1 MQASLHHDCDMNR
14 YTLGLLLDLILVVFL
29 CCILPPSDQAP
40 KPTVWDEIAGPYTF
54 SIPEWELGNF
64 FNKWGYSLEQFFIP
78 KKLSEQESVK
88 QVETYLSLG
97 QSASSLQDTIN
108 RDKAEGNSS
117 QADLKSL
124 EAQLAQVT
132 RQMHSIQDQV
142 ESIIEGQIS
151 AVLTDQGLAKSI
163 DFIGRFNILFPPVD
177 FQFQQ
182 EPNVLIISPRD
193 KIKLTKT
200 ILLSPDLSLEQMED
214 IENKVAA
221 IGMSGLV
228 DRVGGVATYPS
239 IIPQDDPL
247 QYLLSTVAHEW
258 LHHYFYF
265 HPLGRNYWANYD
277 MTSINETAAD
287 IGGDEIGQLVYQ
299 RYYAQT
305 VSQAAP
311 PAVPSQPAIDFNKTM
326 RQIRVTVDQLLAQGQ
341 VDEAEQYME
350 QMREYLAQ
358 NGYYIRKLNQAYF
371 AFYGTYSDTPGSVSP
386 IGGYLA
392 ELRQG
397 SPTLG
402 DFIKTVSGI
411 SSYQQLLKTIG
422 Q

>member
-1 MQASLHHDCDMNR
+1 MKASLHHNRDMNK
-14 YTLGLLLDLILVVFL
+14 YTLGLLIDLILVL
-29 CCILPPSDQAP
+29 CFCILPPSDQAP
-40 KPTVWDEIAGPYTF
+40 KLTAWDRIAGPYTF
-54 SIPEWELGNF
+54 SIPEWELSNF
-64 FNKWGYSLEQFFIP
+64 FDKWGYSLEQFFIP

-117 QADLKSL
+117 QADIESL
-124 EAQLAQVT
+124 EAQEAQLT
-132 RQMHSIQDQV
+132 NQMHSLQDQV
-142 ESIIEGQIS
+142 ESIIESQVS

-193 KIKLTKT
+193 KIELTKT
-200 ILLSPDLSLEQMED
+200 ILLRPDLSLEQMED
-214 IENKVAA
+214 IENEVQDNN
-221 IGMSGLV
+221 MSGLV

-239 IIPQDDPL
+239 IIPQDVSL

-258 LHHYFYF
+258 LHQYFFF
-265 HPLGRNYWANYD
+265 HPLGRNYWANYE

-311 PAVPSQPAIDFNKTM
+311 PAASSQPAIDFNKTM

-350 QMREYLAQ
+350 QMREYLAR

-386 IGGYLA
+386 IGGYLQ
-392 ELRQG
+392 ELRQE

-411 SSYQQLLKTIG
+411 SSYQQLLKTTG